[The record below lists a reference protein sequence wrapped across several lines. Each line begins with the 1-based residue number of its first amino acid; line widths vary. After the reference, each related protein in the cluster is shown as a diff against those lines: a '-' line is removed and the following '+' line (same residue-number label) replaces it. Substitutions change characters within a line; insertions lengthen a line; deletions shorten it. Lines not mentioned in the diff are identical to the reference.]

1 MREITF
7 NWAGEELTFQPSMA
21 LLSRIA
27 GDLRKATDGA
37 ETTVSMAYK
46 CVNGGAEP
54 MFLLLA
60 LRAVMLSIKGPN
72 ACPTDEALLEHA
84 MNNITDMVAFRIAY
98 VEAILP
104 QVDLGKGRAALPAA
118 GAGTKAAKTG
128 NKKKSISKPST

>member
-7 NWAGEELTFQPSMA
+7 NWAGEELTFQPSMT

-60 LRAVMLSIKGPN
+60 LRAVMMSIKGPN
-72 ACPTDEALLEHA
+72 ACPSDEDLLEHA
-84 MNNITDMVAFRIAY
+84 LSHISDLVGFRVAY
-98 VEAILP
+98 VEAVLP
-104 QVDLGKGRAALPAA
+104 QVDLGKGRAALPVS
-118 GAGTKAAKTG
+118 GVSSKAAKTG